1 MNIDDSLYTANNL
14 TTSKYASSNNN
25 TSDNKNEL
33 NDVHHK
39 SDEMLLL
46 RKKYIDLKTTNREL
60 NEIVMQLKIVISKI
74 YNKLYRVRV

>member
-25 TSDNKNEL
+25 TSDINNEL